1 MQIIEEDGAA
11 YGYLKL
17 THALKRAFKLIINK
31 KKVYRLCQSMKILK
45 PQRKIKPKHPRKIA
59 RNRKVTA
66 SNQLWETDIKYG
78 YVAGENRFFY
88 IMSILDVADRNIIA
102 FHMGLS
108 CTGEDAARILKL
120 ALLKR
125 QLFDETQ
132 KPVIRSDNGPQFIS
146 EAFEKACEEVA
157 VEHERIP
164 YKTPNMNAHIESFH
178 RLLEDECLAINEF
191 ETYAQA
197 YKEVQEFMKKYN
209 TIRLHS
215 GTEYMPPSE
224 YFEYLMATGK
234 QLSIAL

>member
-1 MQIIEEDGAA
+1 
-11 YGYLKL
+11 
-17 THALKRAFKLIINK
+17 
-31 KKVYRLCQSMKILK
+31 MKILK

-88 IMSILDVADRNIIA
+88 IMSILDVADRNIIT

-125 QLFDETQ
+125 QLFDESQ

-146 EAFEKACEEVA
+146 EAFEKACKEVK

-209 TIRLHS
+209 TVRLHS

-224 YFEYLMATGK
+224 YFEYLITTGK